1 MFEKTEFGQ
10 TQIKTYVY
18 NLVNPFL
25 NSLPPPFPLLLLV
38 VVVVAREIYGK
49 SVYL

>member
-38 VVVVAREIYGK
+38 VVAREIYGK